1 VDRLQTTYPPRIL
14 RQVRQV
20 TGSAQ
25 SATDQVRALARL
37 ADELGLQPSSPP
49 EPLPEI
55 EDDDVHLV
63 CWLAITGRKRD

>member
-1 VDRLQTTYPPRIL
+1 MQLLQM
-14 RQVRQV
+14 

-37 ADELGLQPSSPP
+37 TDDLGLPP

-63 CWLAITGRKRD
+63 CWLAITGRERD